1 VPKAGPSTP
10 KEYQDWIFEVL
21 GVGETTP
28 SPSVGWHA
36 LLGSAAG
43 NRTSRSRRYG
53 RTRLTDLRH
62 AHAVCLYIGCAARC
76 VRQRRPG
83 KEQEAERVEWR
94 DPWCRATSD
103 VLYEVSDVD
112 PLV

>member
-1 VPKAGPSTP
+1 MPKAGPSTP

-21 GVGETTP
+21 GVGKTTP

-62 AHAVCLYIGCAARC
+62 AHAVCLYWLCRALCTPAAAREP
-76 VRQRRPG
+76 R
-83 KEQEAERVEWR
+83 AERVEWR